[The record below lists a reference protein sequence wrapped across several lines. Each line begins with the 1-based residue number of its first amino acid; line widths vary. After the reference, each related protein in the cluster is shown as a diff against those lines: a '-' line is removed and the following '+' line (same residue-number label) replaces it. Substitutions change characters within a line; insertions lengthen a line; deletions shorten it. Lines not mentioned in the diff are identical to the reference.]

1 MSIERFRFELR
12 KKNEISLGRCGI
24 DAGWGEIVNVEERN
38 HVRQARAIFFLEEAH
53 NRGGAR
59 NLPRR
64 RTLPFAEPS
73 SFELLF
79 STA

>member
-1 MSIERFRFELR
+1 MRYP
-12 KKNEISLGRCGI
+12 LGVVGCGT
-24 DAGWGEIVNVEERN
+24 DVGWGEMVKVEEKNR
-38 HVRQARAIFFLEEAH
+38 VWQASAIFFLEEAH
-53 NRGGAR
+53 NLGGAR

-79 STA
+79 ATA

>member
-1 MSIERFRFELR
+1 MLIERFRFELR
-12 KKNEISLGRCGI
+12 KKNEISVGRCGT
-24 DAGWGEIVNVEERN
+24 DAGWGEMVKVGERTR
-38 HVRQARAIFFLEEAH
+38 VWQARAIFFLEEAH

-79 STA
+79 ATA